1 MVEIELKFQIA
12 APRRNALLKALDS
25 KTSETI
31 QLQAKYY
38 DTADR
43 KLSAQGVALRQRRE
57 GSQWIQTLK
66 AAGQS
71 HLHRFEHNL
80 EMGETTPESVSMA
93 PYLSHTEANQILSNA
108 LGTLD
113 QSLILQFETDI
124 QRTRRVVQFEEA
136 EIEISLDIGEIRT
149 LTDRS
154 DVYEVEFE
162 LKSGSLQSMLSFCY
176 EWVKKYQL
184 WLDVRS
190 KAEFGNLLA
199 RQLSVSPATVDKA
212 FQFNKKESADYNLRL
227 LVAHQLQHLLPNI
240 AAISA
245 QLATPEHIVQAQ
257 QALQHLHLSISI
269 LKDWS
274 EGISSKWAAQL
285 SAFKQHFENLQH
297 FEHMQATLAAL
308 LQNPKTAQSLDQDIL
323 YGKEKLN
330 NLVKSTQNVQHYLDL
345 LMFSLAS
352 SDKVQKQDLKHFAQ
366 NTLQQQYKLLQES
379 LSQVD
384 LNELAS
390 LDLLALR
397 LNELKFSFP
406 LLTSIY
412 DVKNL
417 QKYSKALHDAQQAA
431 EQYHVLS
438 ASASYLQESELEA
451 SDWFALGW
459 LTAKQEGYAE
469 VLLTATEQFLVSRK
483 FLK

>member
-12 APRRNALLKALDS
+12 VARRNALLKAIDS
-25 KTSETI
+25 KGAETL
-31 QLQAKYY
+31 QLQAKYF

-43 KLSAQGVALRQRRE
+43 KLAAQGIALRQRRE
-57 GSQWIQTLK
+57 GEQWVQTLK
-66 AAGQS
+66 AAGKS

-80 EMGETTPESVSMA
+80 ELGETTPDGLDLTCYQTDA
-93 PYLSHTEANQILSNA
+93 EAAQILSQA
-108 LGTLD
+108 LGAEQQNL
-113 QSLILQFETDI
+113 QLQFETDI
-124 QRTRRVVQFEEA
+124 QRTSKVVQFEDA
-136 EIEISLDIGEIRT
+136 DIEISLDVGEIRSG
-149 LTDRS
+149 DAQH

-162 LKSGSLQSMLSFCY
+162 LKQGSLQSLLNFCY

-190 KAEFGNLLA
+190 KAEFGNLLLQ
-199 RQLSVSPATVDKA
+199 QLEVSPPTLESA

-227 LVAHQLQHLLPNI
+227 LIANQLQHLLPNI

-245 QLATPEHIVQAQ
+245 GVATAEHTQQAQ
-257 QALQHLHLSISI
+257 RALQHMYLSLSI

-274 EGISSKWAAQL
+274 AGISVKWLQQL
-285 SAFKQHFENLQH
+285 GAFKDYFGHLEHLD
-297 FEHMQATLAAL
+297 HMQHTLAAL
-308 LQNPKTAQSLDQDIL
+308 LQNPKTAASLDQDIL
-323 YGKEKLN
+323 YGKEKLV

-345 LMFSLAS
+345 LMFSLS
-352 SDKVQKQDLKHFAQ
+352 PSGKVQKQDLKQFAQ
-366 NTLQQQYKLLQES
+366 NTLQQQYKLLQDS
-379 LSQVD
+379 LTLVD
-384 LNELAS
+384 LSDLDSLAQ
-390 LDLLALR
+390 LAQR

-417 QKYSKALHDAQQAA
+417 QKYSKSLQDAQQAA
-431 EQYHVLS
+431 EQYHILT

-459 LTAKQEGYAE
+459 LTAKQEVYAE
-469 VLLTATEQFLVSRK
+469 KLLEATEQFLVSRK